1 MILHF
6 KKENMWMLFLLLQM
20 SNPDHCVLLFS
31 AESQAWHKGVTY
43 AEGQNLARYLME
55 APANYITPIKF
66 AEHIEQKLRTFSNVK
81 VHIR

>member
-1 MILHF
+1 MDA
-6 KKENMWMLFLLLQM
+6 FLTFANVY
-20 SNPDHCVLLFS
+20 NPDHCVLLFS
-31 AESQAWHKGVTY
+31 AESQAWQKGVTY

>member
-1 MILHF
+1 MDA
-6 KKENMWMLFLLLQM
+6 FLTFAKVYDT
-20 SNPDHCVLLFS
+20 DHCVLLFS
-31 AESQAWHKGVTY
+31 AESQAWQKGVTY

>member
-1 MILHF
+1 MNADVFLKVDGHNCYILF
-6 KKENMWMLFLLLQM
+6 CF
-20 SNPDHCVLLFS
+20 FS
-31 AESQAWHKGVTY
+31 AGSEAWQKGVIY

-66 AEHIEQKLRTFSNVK
+66 AECIEQKLGNFGSNVK

>member
-1 MILHF
+1 MNVDYC
-6 KKENMWMLFLLLQM
+6 K
-20 SNPDHCVLLFS
+20 CVFADYFMVIFS
-31 AESQAWHKGVTY
+31 AESEAWQKGVIY

-66 AEHIEQKLRTFSNVK
+66 AEHIEQKLRSFSNVK